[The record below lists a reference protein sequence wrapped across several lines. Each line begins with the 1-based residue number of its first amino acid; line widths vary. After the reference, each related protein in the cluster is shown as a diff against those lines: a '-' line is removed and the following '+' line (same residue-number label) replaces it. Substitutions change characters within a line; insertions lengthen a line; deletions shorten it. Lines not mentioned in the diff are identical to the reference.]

1 MFRLYRKHLREL
13 SQLLAGVWLFA
24 IFAGVMGCCLYSAD
38 SKVMKDMA
46 AYHQVS
52 AVEPLGGHDH
62 CDGDHAST
70 AQHDDASCQL
80 EHDHN
85 LAGLLKFIQSDVSK
99 IGVLALI
106 AVLIVHLVLIA
117 TPLPASIRLGFA
129 LTFTGDPPPTIRFHR
144 FNN

>member
-1 MFRLYRKHLREL
+1 MFRLYRKHLRTL

-24 IFAGVMGCCLYSAD
+24 IFAGVMGCCLYSAAPQ
-38 SKVMKDMA
+38 DMP
-46 AYHQVS
+46 AYHQAS
-52 AVEPLGGHDH
+52 TLEQHGGHDH
-62 CDGDHAST
+62 CAADHAPT

-80 EHDHN
+80 KHDHN
-85 LAGLLKFIQSDVSK
+85 LAGLLKFIQSDVSQ
-99 IGVLALI
+99 IGALALI

-117 TPLPASIRLGFA
+117 APLPASIRLGFV

>member
-1 MFRLYRKHLREL
+1 MLRLYRKHLRTL

-38 SKVMKDMA
+38 SQDMA
-46 AYHQVS
+46 VYHQVS
-52 AVEPLGGHDH
+52 ALEQHGGHDH
-62 CDGDHAST
+62 CDADHAPI
-70 AQHDDASCQL
+70 AQHGDTGCQL

-85 LAGLLKFIQSDVSK
+85 LAGLLKFIQSDVSQ
-99 IGVLALI
+99 IGALALI

-117 TPLPASIRLGFA
+117 APLPASIRLGLV

>member
-1 MFRLYRKHLREL
+1 MFRLYRKHLRTL

-38 SKVMKDMA
+38 SQDMA

-52 AVEPLGGHDH
+52 TLEQTGGHDH
-62 CDGDHAST
+62 CDADHAPI
-70 AQHDDASCQL
+70 AQHDNASCQL

-85 LAGLLKFIQSDVSK
+85 LAGLLKFIQSDVSQ
-99 IGVLALI
+99 IGALALI

-117 TPLPASIRLGFA
+117 APLPASIRLGLV

>member
-1 MFRLYRKHLREL
+1 MFRLYRKHLRTL

-24 IFAGVMGCCLYSAD
+24 IFAGVMGCCLYSTD
-38 SKVMKDMA
+38 SQDMP

-52 AVEPLGGHDH
+52 ALKQHGGHEH
-62 CDGDHAST
+62 CDAEHAAT
-70 AQHDDASCQL
+70 AQHDDANCQL
-80 EHDHN
+80 KHDHN
-85 LAGLLKFIQSDVSK
+85 LAGLLKFIQSDVSQ
-99 IGVLALI
+99 IGALALI

-117 TPLPASIRLGFA
+117 APLPASIRLGFV